1 MKLKGIIPPMITPL
15 QDADTLDIAGL
26 ERLIENMIDGGVH
39 GVFALGT
46 TGEGPCLSYRLKAEV
61 INQVCRIVDQ
71 RIPVL
76 ISVTDTAS
84 VESISLS
91 KQAANAGADAVVIGT
106 PYYFSIGQTELIEH
120 IEKIV
125 PQLALPVMLYNIP
138 AFMKT
143 WFEIETL
150 RRLSGL
156 DRILGV
162 KDSCGDMGYY
172 EELCGLSS
180 ERPDWSFFIGP
191 EEKMMATIPLG
202 GSGGVN
208 GGANVFPK
216 LFVGAYEAAVAED
229 TLRIAKY
236 QRQIELFGNIY
247 NCGRYDS
254 RFVKATKCAASLQG
268 LCLDTMAEPFQSF
281 NLEDRERVNAILES
295 LTLEA
300 L

>member
-1 MKLKGIIPPMITPL
+1 MITPL
-15 QDADTLDIAGL
+15 KDADTLDVDGL
-26 ERLIENMIDGGVH
+26 ERLIEHMIRGGVH
-39 GVFALGT
+39 GVFSLGT
-46 TGEGPCLSYRLKAEV
+46 TGEGPCLSYRLKSEV
-61 INQVCRIVDQ
+61 INQVCRIVDR

-76 ISVTDTAS
+76 ISVTDAAS
-84 VESISLS
+84 VESIKLS
-91 KQAANAGADAVVIGT
+91 KQAADAGADAVVVGT
-106 PYYFSIGQTELIEH
+106 PYYFSIGQAELIEH

-143 WFEIETL
+143 WFDIETL

-172 EELCGLSS
+172 QELCGLSS

-191 EEKMMATIPLG
+191 EEKMIASIFLG

-208 GGANVFPK
+208 GGANVFPR
-216 LFVGAYEAAVAED
+216 LFVGAFEAAVAGD
-229 TLRIAKY
+229 ALRIAEY
-236 QRQIELFGNIY
+236 QQQIELFGNIY

-268 LCLDTMAEPFQSF
+268 LCQDTMAEPFQSF
-281 NLEDRERVNAILES
+281 NPGDRERVRSILES

>member
-1 MKLKGIIPPMITPL
+1 MITPL
-15 QDADTLDIAGL
+15 KDADTLDVDGL
-26 ERLIENMIDGGVH
+26 ERLLEHIIRGGVH

-46 TGEGPCLSYRLKAEV
+46 TGEGPCLSYRLKSEV
-61 INQVCRIVDQ
+61 IDRVCRIVDR

-76 ISVTDTAS
+76 ISVTEAAA
-84 VESISLS
+84 VESINLS
-91 KQAANAGADAVVIGT
+91 KAAADAGADAVVTGT
-106 PYYFSIGQTELIEH
+106 PYYYSIGQAELIEH
-120 IEKIV
+120 IKKIV

-143 WFEIETL
+143 GFEIETL

-156 DRILGV
+156 DPILGV
-162 KDSCGDMGYY
+162 KDSCGDMGYF
-172 EELCGLSS
+172 EELCALSS

-191 EEKMMATIPLG
+191 EEKMTASIQLG

-208 GGANVFPK
+208 GGANVFPE

-229 TLRIAKY
+229 TLRIAEY
-236 QRQIELFGNIY
+236 QQQIELFGNIY

-254 RFVKATKCAASLQG
+254 RFVKATKCAASLRG
-268 LCLDTMAEPFQSF
+268 LCEDTMAEPFQSF
-281 NLEDRERVNAILES
+281 NPEDRERVNAILKS